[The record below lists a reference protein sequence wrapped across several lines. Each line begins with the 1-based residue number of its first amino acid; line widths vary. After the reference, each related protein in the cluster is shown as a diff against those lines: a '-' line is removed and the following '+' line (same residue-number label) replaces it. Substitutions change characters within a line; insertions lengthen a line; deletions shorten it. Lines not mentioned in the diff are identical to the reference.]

1 MKRKLKISQIRFK
14 YLSKPFDMKSSS
26 NSPFMQFKKWI
37 KQAIQKKVYEPTAMS
52 LSTLGN
58 KNKVSNRI
66 VLLKGIDK
74 KTFVFYTNLTS
85 RKALEIKKNNSVAAV
100 FWWPQISKQVRIEGI
115 VKKVKDSEANK
126 YFATRSRQ
134 SQIGAWA
141 SNQSDILP
149 NREYLEKQVKIIEKR
164 FANKPIKRPKYWS
177 GFSIIPFSI
186 EFWQGRENRLHDR
199 IVYKLTSNKRW
210 KKYRLNP

>member
-1 MKRKLKISQIRFK
+1 
-14 YLSKPFDMKSSS
+14 
-26 NSPFMQFKKWI
+26 
-37 KQAIQKKVYEPTAMS
+37 
-52 LSTLGN
+52 
-58 KNKVSNRI
+58 
-66 VLLKGIDK
+66 
-74 KTFVFYTNLTS
+74 
-85 RKALEIKKNNSVAAV
+85 
-100 FWWPQISKQVRIEGI
+100 
-115 VKKVKDSEANK
+115 
-126 YFATRSRQ
+126 
-134 SQIGAWA
+134 
-141 SNQSDILP
+141 LP